1 MTNKE
6 HAEIVQQ
13 AVSDITEQVFVA
25 RRAFCVLQDNVK
37 LWIVVSC
44 LLSASVT
51 VLLAKVLGAIF

>member
-13 AVSDITEQVFVA
+13 AVSDITEQVSVA

>member
-13 AVSDITEQVFVA
+13 AVSDMVQQASVV
-25 RRAFCVLQDNVK
+25 RAAVYELQESVK

-44 LLSASVT
+44 LLTASVT
-51 VLLAKVLGAIF
+51 VLLAKVLGAMF

>member
-13 AVSDITEQVFVA
+13 AVSDMAQQASVV
-25 RRAFCVLQDNVK
+25 RAAVYELQESVK

-44 LLSASVT
+44 LLTASVT
-51 VLLAKVLGAIF
+51 VLLAKVLGAMF

>member
-1 MTNKE
+1 
-6 HAEIVQQ
+6 
-13 AVSDITEQVFVA
+13 
-25 RRAFCVLQDNVK
+25 VK

>member
-13 AVSDITEQVFVA
+13 AVSDMVQQASVV
-25 RRAFCVLQDNVK
+25 RAAVYELQDSVK

>member
-13 AVSDITEQVFVA
+13 AVSDMVQQASVV
-25 RRAFCVLQDNVK
+25 RAAVYELQDSVK
-37 LWIVVSC
+37 MWIVVSC

>member
-25 RRAFCVLQDNVK
+25 RRAFCVLQDNVM